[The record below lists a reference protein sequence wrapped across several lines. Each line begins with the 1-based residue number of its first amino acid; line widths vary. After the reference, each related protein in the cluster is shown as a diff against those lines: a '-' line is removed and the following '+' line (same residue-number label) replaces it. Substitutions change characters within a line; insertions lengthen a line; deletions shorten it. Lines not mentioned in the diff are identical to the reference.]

1 MKNFLEYLNEAEES
15 PKEHRPSRSSTT
27 EQLNV
32 QAQQSDPAVVIA
44 ALADPESNYETTGFA
59 SKHSDP
65 AVVMAALNHRFA
77 YWDTT
82 RNAVKHPNPEVA
94 LAGLRHPKADRWTVR
109 RAAEHPDSKVASEA
123 RKNPMFDPTL
133 IIPSGEPVRYDKP
146 LNIARDNYDRH
157 TLTKTQTI

>member
-32 QAQQSDPAVVIA
+32 QAQ
-44 ALADPESNYETTGFA
+44 
-59 SKHSDP
+59 HSDP

-77 YWDTT
+77 YSETT
-82 RNAVKHPNPEVA
+82 RNAVKHPDPEVA
-94 LAGLRHPKADRWTVR
+94 LAALRLPRGKTDLWTVR
-109 RAAEHPDSKVASEA
+109 IAGEHPDPRVASEA

-133 IIPSGEPVRYDKP
+133 KLPTGKPIILDKP
-146 LNIARDNYDRH
+146 DTWFSSVR
-157 TLTKTQTI
+157 

>member
-32 QAQQSDPAVVIA
+32 QAQHSDPAVVMA
-44 ALADPESNYETTGFA
+44 ALADPESNYETTEFA

-77 YWDTT
+77 YWGTT
-82 RNAVKHPNPEVA
+82 RNAVKHSDAEVA
-94 LAGLRHPKADRWTVR
+94 LAGLRHLRGRNDLWTVR
-109 RAAEHPDSKVASEA
+109 IAGEHPDHRVASEA
-123 RKNPMFDPTL
+123 RRNPMFDPTL
-133 IIPSGEPVRYDKP
+133 IIPSGKPIILDKP
-146 LNIARDNYDRH
+146 VNVPKEEYDRH
-157 TLTKTQTI
+157 TH

>member
-32 QAQQSDPAVVIA
+32 QAQHSDPEVVMA
-44 ALADPESNYETTGFA
+44 ALADPESNYETTRFA

-65 AVVMAALNHRFA
+65 AVVMAAINHRFA
-77 YWDTT
+77 YSETT
-82 RNAVKHPNPEVA
+82 RNAVEHPDPEVA
-94 LAGLRHPKADRWTVR
+94 LAGLRHLRGKNDLWTVR
-109 RAAEHPDSKVASEA
+109 IAGEHPDPRVASEA
-123 RKNPMFDPTL
+123 RRNPMFDPTL

-146 LNIARDNYDRH
+146 LNIARDNYERH
-157 TLTKTQTI
+157 TH

>member
-15 PKEHRPSRSSTT
+15 PKEYRPSRSSTT
-27 EQLNV
+27 EQLNI
-32 QAQQSDPAVVIA
+32 QAQQSDPAVVMA

-77 YWDTT
+77 YSETT
-82 RNAVKHPNPEVA
+82 RNAVKHPDPEVA
-94 LAGLRHPKADRWTVR
+94 LAALRLPRGKTDLWTVR
-109 RAAEHPDSKVASEA
+109 IAGEHPDPRVASEA

-133 IIPSGEPVRYDKP
+133 KLPTGKPIILDKP
-146 LNIARDNYDRH
+146 VNVPKEEYDRH
-157 TLTKTQTI
+157 TH

>member
-1 MKNFLEYLNEAEES
+1 MKNFLEYLNEAEET

-32 QAQQSDPAVVIA
+32 QAQHSDPAVVIA
-44 ALADPESNYETTGFA
+44 ALSDPESNYETTGFA

-65 AVVMAALNHRFA
+65 AAVMAALNHRFA
-77 YWDTT
+77 YSETT

-94 LAGLRHPKADRWTVR
+94 LAGLLHPRGKTDRWTVR
-109 RAAEHPDSKVASEA
+109 IAGEHPDSRVASEA

-133 IIPSGEPVRYDKP
+133 IIPSGKPAKLDKP
-146 LNIARDNYDRH
+146 LNIPKEEYDRH
-157 TLTKTQTI
+157 TH